1 MGDIQGKLTFTPG
14 ISKSSIRERHS
25 DILITSFFSA
35 LPLDS
40 IISQLQNVM
49 LLLPRMDA
57 HRLSYVHTLAMAA
70 GLRFQSSGQLGDLE
84 QSILNFTEA
93 VYLPLHRDASPSS
106 PNIVQIFY
114 YLALSVLFRI
124 PVSRR
129 PEDVK
134 CCIRYFRYLH
144 RQWREVSM
152 KFPCPVTVFL
162 VRALTV
168 KVGLKL
174 GDLDQ
179 DIEEMADLCDE
190 LLNSDISIQFLDQ
203 SITDFARA
211 MNMHFNDPFEWQ
223 TPPKKAIDCLR
234 KAIVRLPDLDKVSM
248 VLARSLLNRFV
259 ITPSVDDYEEGMS
272 ILDGILTLRGSG
284 GGPGPYREDALK
296 QAAIFANVQFHVYGK
311 PEHLEN
317 AIYRIHNMLD
327 GCSIEDSIRAEC
339 IKRLSALEELRL
351 GGTKNTHDAL
361 FPPPESAELPLLRDL
376 IASGREAMA
385 VKLDSKSHMKHLN
398 ALRAFTNKQL
408 TDAANIEDGIKYCR
422 CLLVSYPHSD
432 LSFLAQM
439 ALCHLFNRA
448 FQCTHNIGYLNEA
461 ISATRVGVDT
471 SSAPHNRF
479 PLLFN
484 LISLL
489 STRLELLRHQEDLDE
504 LMQLFPIAAD
514 YHGVFPR
521 SQSGLPIS
529 CEWATAAR
537 LFRHPSAPTAYDHA
551 MSSVQATLAFAP
563 TLDKQHSRLVATR
576 SLHMIPLHYAS
587 YHIHTGHLK
596 QAIETLERGRGLLW
610 SEMRGLRTSIDRIRL
625 ANSILA
631 DKFSEVNRELETL
644 TLAFSLNDNANGLNT
659 IEGMD
664 SYGHS
669 VIRKQKLLG
678 DREEII
684 TQIRA
689 LSGFDTFLKPPS
701 FDTLRSAASHGPVII
716 ISHCEWR
723 SDILILLHNSPP
735 SLIPTSDDFYIRAKK
750 LQDQLLAE
758 RKDPGSNAYDDAL
771 RAVLK
776 ELYELV
782 GRPVIKRLNELNI
795 PEQSR
800 VWWCPTSVFCS
811 LPLHAMGPIP
821 SDGGPSQYF
830 LDLYIPS
837 YTPSLSALIDSHK
850 PNSQIFEKPSV
861 LLVSQPDEFMVRALD
876 EMKAVQRAS
885 SRATTLI
892 GATATPSAVLE
903 RLRDHRFVHIV
914 CHGLLEPGKPFDSS
928 FKLFQGKRLSLHA
941 IVQSQLPNAEFAFLA
956 ACHTAELTDESP
968 VDEALHLAAA
978 MQYCGFRSVV
988 GTMWAMAD
996 EDGRDLAE
1004 NFYKSVFSGRKQGV
1018 PYHEITAEALRDA
1031 VVRLRRRRMTL
1042 ERWVNYVHYGA

>member
-1 MGDIQGKLTFTPG
+1 MDYAEGKFGFTPD
-14 ISKSSIRERHS
+14 ISELSIRQWLSLSRADSHRF
-25 DILITSFFSA
+25 LYVLRLA
-35 LPLDS
+35 LGTGS
-40 IISQLQNVM
+40 
-49 LLLPRMDA
+49 
-57 HRLSYVHTLAMAA
+57 
-70 GLRFQSSGQLGDLE
+70 RFVSSKEQGNTK
-84 QSILNFTEA
+84 QSIFIFTEA
-93 VYLPLHRDASPSS
+93 IMLYPLPRDAPPSLLI
-106 PNIVQIFY
+106 IVQIFY
-114 YLALSVLFRI
+114 YLTLSIFFR
-124 PVSRR
+124 VMDSRR

-144 RQWREVSM
+144 GQWHKVAM
-152 KFPCPVTVFL
+152 KFPLPVTITLAQTLAVQVEL
-162 VRALTV
+162 D
-168 KVGLKL
+168 L
-174 GDLDQ
+174 GDADQ

-190 LLNSDISIQFLDQ
+190 LLNSDISIGFVA
-203 SITDFARA
+203 IPIADFARA
-211 MNMHFNDPFEWQ
+211 INVHLKDHLEWRIRSE
-223 TPPKKAIDCLR
+223 KVRDCLR
-234 KAIVRLPDLDKVSM
+234 KAISRTPGLHEVTML
-248 VLARSLLNRFV
+248 LAQSLCDRFV
-259 ITPSVDDYEEGMS
+259 FAPSDGDYKGAMV
-272 ILDGILTLRGSG
+272 ILDAVLTFRGSG
-284 GGPGPYREDALK
+284 NEPSSHRVKALGL
-296 QAAIFANVQFHVYGK
+296 AALLACSRFDVYGK
-311 PEHLEN
+311 PEDLEH
-317 AIYRIHNMLD
+317 AIYRYRAWLD
-327 GCSIEDSIRAEC
+327 GTSIEDPFRAV
-339 IKRLSALEELRL
+339 ITKHLSYFEGWRSD
-351 GGTKNTHDAL
+351 GTAKTRGAL
-361 FPPPESAELPLLRDL
+361 FAPKSRKLPSFREL
-376 IASGREAMA
+376 IASFSRPMA
-385 VKLDSKSHMKHLN
+385 VDPNSTVAFSEHI
-398 ALRAFTNKQL
+398 RAFQVPYMSQL
-408 TDAANIEDGIKYCR
+408 TDVAEIKDGIKYCR
-422 CLLVSYPHSD
+422 LLLVSYPGSM
-432 LSFLAQM
+432 LASAAQIS
-439 ALCHLFNRA
+439 LGILLDRA
-448 FQCTHNIGYLNEA
+448 FQLTHNIEYLNEA
-461 ISATRVGVDT
+461 ISSTRDAINAFG
-471 SSAPHNRF
+471 SLRPRASLSRW
-479 PLLFN
+479 LILF
-484 LISLL
+484 LF
-489 STRLELLRHQEDLDE
+489 TRLELLRRKEDLHE
-504 LMQLFPIAAD
+504 LMQVFSTSVD
-514 YHGVFPR
+514 YGLWG
-521 SQSGLPIS
+521 SGRQLTIS
-529 CEWATAAR
+529 FYWATTTR
-537 LFRHPSAPTAYDHA
+537 RFRHPSTSTAYDHA
-551 MSSVQATLAFAP
+551 MSLFQDSLTFAP
-563 TLDKQHSRLVATR
+563 TLEKQHSRFVATR
-576 SLHMIPLHYAS
+576 NLHMIPLHYAS
-587 YHIHTGHLK
+587 YDIGTGHLD

-610 SEMRGLRTSIDRIRL
+610 SEMRGLRTSIDQIRL
-625 ANSILA
+625 VNSNLA
-631 DKFSEVNRELETL
+631 AKFSTVNRELETL
-644 TLAFSLNDNANGLNT
+644 ALTFSLNDNVDGNNEL
-659 IEGMD
+659 EGMD
-664 SYGHS
+664 PYGHS

-811 LPLHAMGPIP
+811 LPLRAMGPIP

-861 LLVSQPDEFMVRALD
+861 LLVLQPDEFMVRALD
-876 EMKAVQRAS
+876 EMKAVQRAC

-892 GATATPSAVLE
+892 GATATPSVVLE